1 MKEPRFKIGE
11 WVRAKE
17 TILFGS
23 NHDPKVPERII
34 FKRSGVNGIIVGAAT
49 RFLGVIKTH
58 EWEEQACLKVKKSV
72 MVWKIRQGYMN
83 KEYEALDEDVVSL
96 EDSDII
102 LLKNDIPLRYN
113 HEWHSIGGFERR
125 EALSLDSR
133 DFPRNK
139 KGQWI

>member
-1 MKEPRFKIGE
+1 MKNPRFKIGE
-11 WVRAKE
+11 WVRAE
-17 TILFGS
+17 STILFGS

-49 RFLGVIKTH
+49 RFLGFIKTH
-58 EWEEQACLKVKKSV
+58 EWEQACLKVKKSV

-96 EDSDII
+96 EDPDII

-113 HEWHSIGGFERR
+113 HEWHGMGSFERR
-125 EALSLDSR
+125 ESMSLDSR
-133 DFPRNK
+133 DFPRNE
-139 KGQWI
+139 KGQFI

>member
-1 MKEPRFKIGE
+1 MKKPRFKIGE

-17 TILFGS
+17 TVLFGS
-23 NHDPKVPERII
+23 NHDPEKPKRIA
-34 FKRSGVNGIIVGAAT
+34 FKGAEINGVIVGAAI
-49 RFLGVIKTH
+49 RFLGDIKTD
-58 EWEEQACLKVKKSV
+58 ERFDKTWLKVNKSV
-72 MVWKIRQGYMN
+72 QVWKILQGYMN